1 MADKGRARRRRERRE
16 HWRLSKSR
24 WRWIIPTYIV
34 VSIIFASEIL
44 AMGCSPAREMP
55 STSQVPESTSLP
67 QPTAVVSPA
76 LPTEKRAKRQLKATT
91 LPDQPTTPGPTYTPA
106 PKWQGEI
113 STEAFTWSER
123 WIEFVEG
130 PNLCGEILTVKGRA
144 RNNAVVGQLD
154 DRLADF
160 SIFRKSN
167 LMVQPGGSTIAVIP
181 VLSFLPIDRYHPS
194 SVFQFARR
202 LSVSEDGK
210 SFELVSWVPAKVSE
224 DPSDF
229 AFGVHGKLPSGK
241 FAVLRVAHL
250 QVCEGG

>member
-1 MADKGRARRRRERRE
+1 MANKGRARCRRERRE
-16 HWRLSKSR
+16 HWRLSKAK
-24 WRWIIPTYIV
+24 WRWFIPTYIV
-34 VSIIFASEIL
+34 VSIIFALGIL
-44 AMGCSPAREMP
+44 AIGCSPTREIP

-76 LPTEKRAKRQLKATT
+76 LPTEKQAKQQLKATT
-91 LPDQPTTPGPTYTPA
+91 RPDQLTAPEPTYTPA

-113 STEAFTWSER
+113 STEAFTWSGR

-144 RNNAVVGQLD
+144 RNNAVVEQLH
-154 DRLADF
+154 DRLAYF

-181 VLSFLPIDRYHPS
+181 VLSFLPMDRYHPS

-202 LSVSEDGK
+202 LSVSEDGE
-210 SFELVSWVPAKVSE
+210 SFELVSWVPAEVSE

-229 AFGVHGKLPSGK
+229 AFGVHGKLPTGK
-241 FAVLRVAHL
+241 FAVLRVTHL
-250 QVCEGG
+250 QVCEAG